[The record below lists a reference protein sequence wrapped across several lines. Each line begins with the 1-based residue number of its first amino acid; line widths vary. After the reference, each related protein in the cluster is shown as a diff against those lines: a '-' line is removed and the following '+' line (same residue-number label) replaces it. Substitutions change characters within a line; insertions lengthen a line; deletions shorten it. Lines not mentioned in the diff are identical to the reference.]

1 MRAARHIPV
10 LMAVALASPPA
21 LAAEQFACTLREGCG
36 TSECG
41 GDVVIRAI
49 LSPAATGWKLVLDDT
64 TIGSFVEFDSSD
76 TARHFVSR
84 DIDPDAGAAGL
95 LSIFAKGEAFL
106 SLHGNFM
113 TPAAQTYTG
122 RCTLET
128 S

>member
-1 MRAARHIPV
+1 MRSVLLSSLIAGLPV
-10 LMAVALASPPA
+10 FAPPA

-36 TSECG
+36 TSDCG

-64 TIGSFVEFDSSD
+64 TIGSFVEFDSSE